1 MMRLTGSVAS
11 LALIVAL
18 APPLYSQETQAT
30 EAEAAAATTDEDAPA
45 QGELLTE
52 AELDKLMGP
61 IALFPDTLLIQVLV
75 AATYPLEVIK
85 GDQFLDE
92 TELEGDELIAA
103 IEAEEWDASV
113 EVLATAFPDV
123 IAAMA
128 DHVDW
133 TETVGEAM
141 MVQTDDVQTS
151 IQRLRDQAIQTGAL
165 VSNDA
170 QVVEEVEDEVVIT
183 PADPQVVYV
192 PEYEADQV
200 YVQDSTND
208 ALTTGLVLFGSAIL
222 INEIFDDDDDWYGYW
237 GCRSCAGWGGRPI
250 IRNPDID
257 IDIDGD
263 VNIGDRIDRDEI
275 GWTPEPERRDEAK
288 ERISERRDSGERD
301 NRGDELRE
309 KLSTETGA
317 RDISRDGAG
326 AAAAA
331 VAAGAAAGAVGTGV
345 ARDKVRQAAPKAG
358 DKAARPKPSGDRA
371 KAAAPKA
378 RAKPVRQVERPRSI
392 QTQAGR
398 GGAAKNRARTPGG
411 RRR

>member
-1 MMRLTGSVAS
+1 MMRLTGSVAC

-18 APPLYSQETQAT
+18 SPGVFAQESKP
-30 EAEAAAATTDEDAPA
+30 AEAAAATANDAAQTD
-45 QGELLTE
+45 GELLSE
-52 AELDKLMGP
+52 AELDELMGP
-61 IALFPDTLLIQVLV
+61 IALFPDTLLIQILV

-92 TELEGDELIAA
+92 TELEGDDLIAA
-103 IEAEEWDASV
+103 IEAEEWDPSV

-123 IAAMA
+123 ISAMA
-128 DHVDW
+128 EHVDW

-151 IQRLRDQAIQTGAL
+151 IQRLRNQAIQTGAL
-165 VSNDA
+165 ASNDA
-170 QVVEEVEDEVVIT
+170 QVVEEVEEEVVIT

-192 PEYEADQV
+192 PEYEAEQV
-200 YVQDSTND
+200 YAQDNTND
-208 ALTTGLVLFGSAIL
+208 ALTTGLILFGSAIL
-222 INEIFDDDDDWYGYW
+222 INEIFDDNDDWYDYW
-237 GCRSCAGWGGRPI
+237 GCRNCAGWGGRPI
-250 IRNPDID
+250 VRNPNID
-257 IDIDGD
+257 IDVDGD
-263 VNIGDRIDRDEI
+263 LNIGNRRDRDEI
-275 GWTPEPERRDEAK
+275 GWKPEPERREEAK
-288 ERISERRDSGERD
+288 DRLSERRDPGNRD
-301 NRGDELRE
+301 ERGDELRE

-345 ARDKVRQAAPKAG
+345 ARERAKQAAPKAR
-358 DKAARPKPSGDRA
+358 DTANRPKATGDRVRT
-371 KAAAPKA
+371 AAPQA
-378 RAKPVRQVERPRSI
+378 RAKPVQQVQRPKSI
-392 QTQAGR
+392 KTQAGR